1 MFRAPEWAAWC
12 HSEFSA
18 SWLQRQM
25 LRIFELNFAAP
36 AAGVS
41 ERFRWKVILLCEF
54 KVGFA
59 KAKVA
64 SGRILYIVLRLSKQ
78 TRPAS
83 TGLFLRGIGNIDVPW
98 LQSFPRLD

>member
-25 LRIFELNFAAP
+25 LRICELNFATP

-41 ERFRWKVILLCEF
+41 ERFRWKVILLWEL

-59 KAKVA
+59 KAKLEASRILDNVVRLSEVDGVA
-64 SGRILYIVLRLSKQ
+64 SAGHSSE
-78 TRPAS
+78 A
-83 TGLFLRGIGNIDVPW
+83 
-98 LQSFPRLD
+98 